1 MYTGPVSS
9 LFFEKEHMKPMEI
22 KAKSNVYPLA
32 MTAMMAA
39 VMAAVSPFAIPI
51 GPISLSLCT
60 LLLYTTPYILGWKRG
75 AVATLVFIL
84 LGVAGIPVFTGFQ
97 GGIGKVLGPT
107 GGYIA
112 GYVPLVII
120 TGLAIQRF
128 PKNRVLQLLG
138 MIAATAVLYTLGTA
152 WFCVQS
158 NSDLQRALALC
169 VVPFIPGDLL
179 KMVIA
184 MAAGP
189 ELRERLVKA
198 GIHPES

>member
-1 MYTGPVSS
+1 
-9 LFFEKEHMKPMEI
+9 MET
-22 KAKSNVYPLA
+22 KTKSNVYPLV

-39 VMAAVSPFAIPI
+39 VIAAVSPFAVPI

-84 LGVAGIPVFTGFQ
+84 LGVAGVPVFTGFQ
-97 GGIGKVLGPT
+97 GGIAKVLGPT

-112 GYVPLVII
+112 GYIPLVIV
-120 TGLAIQRF
+120 TGLAIRRF
-128 PKNRVLQLLG
+128 PQNRVFQFLG

-158 NSDLQRALALC
+158 GSDLPRAIALC
-169 VVPFIPGDLL
+169 VVPFIPGDLI

-184 MAAGP
+184 MFAGP
-189 ELRERLVKA
+189 ELRERLVRA
-198 GIHPES
+198 GVHPEG

>member
-1 MYTGPVSS
+1 
-9 LFFEKEHMKPMEI
+9 MET
-22 KAKSNVYPLA
+22 KTKSNIYPLA

-39 VMAAVSPFAIPI
+39 VISAVSPFAVPI

-60 LLLYTTPYILGWKRG
+60 LLLYMTPYILGWQRG
-75 AVATLVFIL
+75 ALATLVFIL
-84 LGVAGIPVFTGFQ
+84 LGMVGMPVFTGFQ

-112 GYVPLVII
+112 GYIPLVII
-120 TGLAIQRF
+120 TGLAIRF
-128 PKNRVLQLLG
+128 FPRNRVFQFLG

-158 NSDLQRALALC
+158 QSDLQRALGLC
-169 VVPFIPGDLL
+169 VLPFIPGDLI

-189 ELRERLVKA
+189 ELRKQLVRA
-198 GIHPES
+198 GVHPEV